1 MNKYIKGVL
10 IMILGF
16 IIYSFGNGVGGFI
29 GDLMAIFGGVMSI
42 YGIASMFMK
51 KKSKAVD
58 PTTTTRAQ

>member
-16 IIYSFGNGVGGFI
+16 IIYSFGNGVGGLI
-29 GDLMAIFGGVMSI
+29 GDLMAIFGGVMCI

-51 KKSKAVD
+51 KKPKAVD
-58 PTTTTRAQ
+58 SVTPAESQ